1 MAMLLLSTRREQ
13 EGKVRVKNLHETNEE
28 RVHGGTVSAWNLF
41 REEDFQSNVLWFN
54 DNLVQPG
61 VAIEP
66 HKHEDIEEVYYILN
80 GKGRMKIGVNEKDV
94 VPGDAIYI
102 PIQKEHSLSNTG
114 LFPLRFICVGAKIDK
129 K

>member
-13 EGKVRVKNLHETNEE
+13 EGKMRVKNLHETNEE
-28 RVHGGTVSAWNLF
+28 RVHSGTVSAWNLF

-61 VAIEP
+61 VTIEP
-66 HKHEDIEEVYYILN
+66 HKHEDIEEVYYILH
-80 GKGRMKIGVNEKDV
+80 GKGRVKVGVNEKDV
-94 VPGDAIYI
+94 GPGDAIYI
-102 PIQKEHSLSNTG
+102 PIQKEHSLNNTG
-114 LFPLRFICVGAKIDK
+114 LFPLRFICLGVKIDK